1 MWGSA
6 MGTLRGRASR
16 PVLRY
21 ACLGGYGVVWHHISG
36 GLRMTPGR
44 VPENVTLCGRVIH
57 DGDRISESRDAPPWP
72 PCAACAR
79 VMEKET

>member
-1 MWGSA
+1 MSKLDALYEPDAVEIGL
-6 MGTLRGRASR
+6 MLYPSR
-16 PVLRY
+16 RCPR
-21 ACLGGYGVVWHHISG
+21 G

-57 DGDRISESRDAPPWP
+57 DGGFLSETTDTPPWP
-72 PCAACAR
+72 LCAACAR